1 MKKKLVKLLLLV
13 IAIPLVFYAIQ
24 TFAIFRK
31 SGSGIGSLD
40 TATWSVSRN
49 QSQSGDSINI
59 YPGGATDSY
68 TLTVQSNSEVDVLYK
83 IIISNLPDDVEVDL
97 DNTGYLPPTASGSLT
112 IETANTV
119 INYNDATKTKTH
131 TLTFRATSEASF
143 ITNQEINIDVEF
155 RQDI

>member
-1 MKKKLVKLLLLV
+1 MKKRLVKLLLLV

-49 QSQSGDSINI
+49 Q
-59 YPGGATDSY
+59 
-68 TLTVQSNSEVDVLYK
+68 VDVLYK
-83 IIISNLPDDVEVDL
+83 IIISNLPADVEVDL

-119 INYNDATKTKTH
+119 INYNDAIKTKTH

-155 RQDI
+155 RQDV